1 MKKIYWKRKIT
12 VNLSSFWE
20 MFELFLA
27 FSGKLDGHTNNKTLW
42 KRTRRNKYTLTQ
54 NVIGVTPRTQMRLL
68 VTDGVATMSH
78 HYCYLVG
85 SRSRT
90 KIIKRAFNSIF
101 SSDKLRKT
109 RDLGKSFLARAAVP
123 LLSVCNKSLRV
134 HFVSRRIVRISTIL
148 YIYIV
153 SPLLRH
159 LKSAIK

>member
-54 NVIGVTPRTQMRLL
+54 NVIGVSPRTQMRLL

-109 RDLGKSFLARAAVP
+109 RDRSNYAKLA
-123 LLSVCNKSLRV
+123 LMKLDNRV
-134 HFVSRRIVRISTIL
+134 STIRIRKNKNPGVVHECWRDMCL
-148 YIYIV
+148 MFECMMWKA
-153 SPLLRH
+153 PR
-159 LKSAIK
+159 LK